1 MQERV
6 QPRRLGWLVGFVLL
20 SSAAFAQFTSSIQG
34 TVQDPSGAGI
44 AKANVQLVN
53 NATKEAQ
60 KTTSDGA
67 GNFSFVS
74 LAPGSYRVTVE
85 ATGFAKSQ
93 ADITLLTA
101 QTLSVP
107 ITLKVG
113 SVSESVSVSTEA
125 PVVDTADSRTQLTL
139 ENQAVAELPIVGRNL
154 VTLVTMAPGVS
165 GLGTSAAGSPASGV
179 DNYSTE
185 EQVDVSANGQ
195 GQNNNQYVV
204 DGLDVTSGIRQG
216 VLNLTPQPDAIQ
228 ETSVQVNT
236 FTSEYSRAAGI
247 QTMFTTR
254 SGTESLHGSA
264 ADWFNYQG
272 MFANQHFVSSS
283 ESPYLPFH
291 SNNMDF
297 SIGGPIIPHK
307 NFFFYFAVEPLR
319 SSASTGGSVNFA
331 DPAFTTWAQSN
342 PATTGTVG
350 TGLLATYQPPHVTV
364 ASVENAQAY
373 FALPSGGSLCGTPA
387 TDNIPCTTNVLDTG
401 SFGGTSIRNG
411 TQYFGRI
418 DKDFKNDRIYASIFR
433 TLLLTGAPSAMPQF
447 SALNNTWE
455 VAGQTSWTHTFSPTM
470 LNELTAG
477 LSRVE
482 GDLGSG
488 APATS
493 YYVPSITVSG
503 INVDAGQ
510 AFGVGFAQGD
520 FIQHNYHW
528 RDVLTHVHRAHTLK
542 FGYEGWYGDD
552 VEPFQGPWSQ
562 PKFSFSNLLTL
573 AQDAPTNENGIY
585 YNPNTGTE
593 QLWSWD
599 AASRT
604 FGLFVEDTWKA
615 RKNLTLT
622 LGLRYDDSGNPW
634 SKSSS
639 TVFGN
644 FYFGTGNT
652 LQQQVANGYAK
663 ATHNALLHSV
673 NDLFSPRVGLAWDV
687 TGSGDWVVRGGFGI
701 YNNWLTQANVQE
713 EFRGSPPGEVAPTF
727 VAGGTASA
735 QAPIFLLGN
744 SNKPPFGF
752 TFPTFGAGTGPT
764 PQAGGGLNAQGGV
777 VGAGFAIGGINPLLK
792 SPKSDVWSMTLQRK
806 ITNNLEASVG
816 YNGSHSYNIVGN
828 GNSIGNVSYGVDIN
842 AFPDDLI
849 NQMNTSA
856 VPVNPSPTRL
866 NKSFGAISYADNDRY
881 GNYNAVIF
889 DLRGHFA
896 RAYIDASYTRSA
908 SKDDALDYPESE
920 NFNPGAYYG
929 PSIFDAPNRF
939 SLSFNYEF
947 KGLNGGR
954 GTIGYLTGGW
964 GASGT
969 SIFQSGYPLTAGN
982 TNTFLAICQNGALS
996 NVPVSQGGGC
1006 SASNPAVSYQAGTG
1020 DYDGDGDDNDYP
1032 NAVSYSQSHK
1042 NGAWLTGAIPKGDFA
1057 LPTFGTEGNE
1067 KAQMFRGPN
1076 FIETDVN
1083 FYKDTHI
1090 TERVVF
1096 QFRFEIFNFFNR
1108 PNYVD
1113 YTSYVNLDSGGI
1125 DMNFPDANF
1134 GLATSSHEPRFWQLG
1149 GKLSF

>member
-1 MQERV
+1 MHGIVKPCRFF
-6 QPRRLGWLVGFVLL
+6 WIIFVVLFNA
-20 SSAAFAQFTSSIQG
+20 AAFAQFTSSVQG
-34 TVQDPSGAGI
+34 RVQDPSGAGV
-44 AKANVQLVN
+44 AKANISLVN
-53 NATKEAQ
+53 VATKESQ
-60 KTTSDGA
+60 STTSDA
-67 GNFSFVS
+67 SGNFGFLS
-74 LAPGSYRVTVE
+74 LAPGSYKVTVE
-85 ATGFAKSQ
+85 ATGFSKAQ

-107 ITLKVG
+107 ITLKLG
-113 SVSESVSVSTEA
+113 SVSESVSVSAEA

-254 SGTESLHGSA
+254 SGTDAFHGSA
-264 ADWFNYQG
+264 SDWFNYQK

-283 ESPYLPFH
+283 GAPYLPFH

-297 SIGGPIIPHK
+297 AIGGPVIPHK

-319 SSASTGGSVNFA
+319 SSSSAGGSVNYA
-331 DPAFTTWAQSN
+331 DPAFTAWAQSN
-342 PATTGTVG
+342 AATAGTVG
-350 TGLLATYQPPHVTV
+350 TGLLATYVPPNVTLSS
-364 ASVENAQAY
+364 SVNAQTY
-373 FALPSGGSLCGTPA
+373 FGTSCGTPA
-387 TDNIPCTTNVLDTG
+387 TDNIPCTTNVVDTG

-455 VAGQTSWTHTFSPTM
+455 VAGQASWTHTFSPTT
-470 LNELTAG
+470 LNEFTAG
-477 LSRVE
+477 QSRVE
-482 GDLGSG
+482 GVLGSG

-493 YYVPSITVSG
+493 YYVPSVSVNG

-528 RDVLTHVHRAHTLK
+528 RDVLTHVHGAHTLK

-562 PKFSFSNLLTL
+562 PKFSFNNLLTL
-573 AQDAPTNENGIY
+573 AQDAPAVENGIY
-585 YNPNTGTE
+585 YNPSTGTE

-615 RKNLTLT
+615 KKNLTVT

-634 SKSSS
+634 SKSAS

-644 FYFGTGNT
+644 FYLGTGNT
-652 LQQQVANGYAK
+652 EQEQVTNGYAK

-673 NDLFSPRVGLAWDV
+673 NDLFSPRIGIAWDV
-687 TGSGDWVVRGGFGI
+687 TGNGDWVVRGGFGI

-713 EFRGSPPGEVAPTF
+713 EFRGSPPGEIAPTF
-727 VAGGTASA
+727 YAGGTASA
-735 QAPIFLLGN
+735 QAPIFVLGN

-752 TFPTFGAGTGPT
+752 TFPTFGPGTGPT
-764 PQAGGGLNAQGGV
+764 PQAGGGLDAQGGIL
-777 VGAGFAIGGINPLLK
+777 GAFPAIGAINPLLK
-792 SPKSDVWSMTLQRK
+792 SPKSNVWSVTLQRK
-806 ITNNLEASVG
+806 ITNNFAASVG

-842 AFPDDLI
+842 AFPGDLML
-849 NQMNTSA
+849 NNSVT
-856 VPVNPSPTRL
+856 PTRL
-866 NKSFGAISYADNDRY
+866 NPSFGEITYANNDRY
-881 GNYNAVIF
+881 ANYDAVIF
-889 DLRGHFA
+889 DFRGHFS
-896 RAYIDASYTRSA
+896 RGFVDASYTRSR
-908 SKDDALDYPESE
+908 SYDDSLYYPDSEAL
-920 NFNPGAYYG
+920 NPQQYYA
-929 PSIFDAPNRF
+929 PSIFNAPNRF
-939 SLSFNYEF
+939 SLSFNYSL

-954 GTIGYLTGGW
+954 GAVGYLTGGW
-964 GASGT
+964 GISGT
-969 SIFQSGYPLTAGN
+969 SIFQSGYPLTAENVNGYAPICAN
-982 TNTFLAICQNGALS
+982 TASPC
-996 NVPVSQGGGC
+996 P
-1006 SASNPAVSYQAGTG
+1006 SAANPAVGCATGSG
-1020 DYDGDGDDNDYP
+1020 DYLGDGDNLAYP
-1032 NAVSYSQSHK
+1032 DVTSYSQSHS
-1042 NGAWLTGAIPKGDFA
+1042 NGAWLTGGIPKSDFA
-1057 LPTFGTEGNE
+1057 VPTFSTSGANGNE
-1067 KAQMFRGPN
+1067 KAMQFTGPN
-1076 FIETDVN
+1076 FIETDLN

-1090 TERVVF
+1090 TERLVF
-1096 QFRFEIFNFFNR
+1096 QIRFEIFNFFNR

-1113 YTSYVNLDSGGI
+1113 FTGFSNIETGGI
-1125 DMNFPDANF
+1125 DMNFPDPNF
-1134 GLATSSHEPRFWQLG
+1134 GAATTSHEPRFWQLG